1 MNTTGSDSFSRR
13 PQRRSGRVMRTVGPL
28 SLLATMSLIL
38 YCTQVAARLPAAA
51 MVLSSRNWG
60 TNNSQKKDGGRP
72 RRRSS
77 LQSTKSSWEE
87 TTPKF
92 TTRQQLPPLVLTS
105 ERTSSSV
112 PVPEFNNNPDSHA
125 EASESCYPHA
135 CGPLDVVYTNDA
147 KTIDQ
152 WLADHLPNTSGAT
165 VLGFDVE
172 SVPVAPWIKGVKFEG
187 PATIQLSTPDACL
200 VAHLTRPFGKRRST
214 ACRPMEALLSDET
227 IIKAGV
233 GIDEDMLELYRWN
246 RRLVAKS
253 RFDVGGVGASSPS
266 KNTRGLKSLVTAVLG
281 VELEKSKK
289 VARSDW
295 SKVPLTK
302 KQVAY
307 GARDA
312 WAGAAIM
319 FDLAKRDPN
328 AFGSDAI
335 LSLLKA
341 TERPIHEVHLRA
353 QQRKAA
359 KLKVKAMNLDF
370 RESTDLDKFE
380 SYANLRA
387 IMPPLVRDEVQRLE
401 EVIAETAPDRPPSFD
416 TQPLGVEFHAD

>member
-1 MNTTGSDSFSRR
+1 M
-13 PQRRSGRVMRTVGPL
+13 P
-28 SLLATMSLIL
+28 LIL
-38 YCTQVAARLPAAA
+38 YCTPVAARLPAAA
-51 MVLSSRNWG
+51 MVLSSRNGG

-72 RRRSS
+72 RRSSS
-77 LQSTKSSWEE
+77 LRSTRSSWEE

-105 ERTSSSV
+105 ERTSSS
-112 PVPEFNNNPDSHA
+112 
-125 EASESCYPHA
+125 PHV
-135 CGPLDVVYTNDA
+135 CGTLDVVYTNDA

-152 WLADHLPNTSGAT
+152 WLADHLSNTSGST

-246 RRLVAKS
+246 KRLVAKS
-253 RFDVGGVGASSPS
+253 RFDVGGVGSSTPS

-295 SKVPLTK
+295 SKVPLTN

-312 WAGAAIM
+312 WAGAAIL
-319 FDLAKRDPN
+319 FDLAERDPN

-359 KLKVKAMNLDF
+359 KLKVKAMK
-370 RESTDLDKFE
+370 ST
-380 SYANLRA
+380 
-387 IMPPLVRDEVQRLE
+387 IMPPLVRDEVE
-401 EVIAETAPDRPPSFD
+401 
-416 TQPLGVEFHAD
+416 